1 MKENLLKTIDAKYP
15 LKSKSAGE
23 FASLKVNGMKF
34 RIEAYEAEGL
44 GHVSYMQAKGFFGLM
59 KMDTMIV
66 VPDKVDLPLYSYDRI
81 LAMGNDTLIC
91 ELYDTCV
98 SPFSSPSLT
107 EVCREASSLPDR
119 DPGVHWYDDIRMKES
134 LSKKGKKNTAGSF
147 DKTAENHFSAWL
159 SSEVQPLEDPE
170 DKKKK
175 TVYYVNGLLTNGGP
189 STSVFLKA
197 LGHEKTEELFQKVL
211 FGTL

>member
-1 MKENLLKTIDAKYP
+1 MKEKLLKTIDAKYP
-15 LKSKSAGE
+15 LKTKSVGE
-23 FASLKVNGMKF
+23 FASLTVNGMKF
-34 RIEAYEAEGL
+34 QIEAYEAEGL
-44 GHVSYMQAKGFFGLM
+44 GHVSYMRAKGFFGLM

-66 VPDKVDLPLYSYDRI
+66 V
-81 LAMGNDTLIC
+81 
-91 ELYDTCV
+91 
-98 SPFSSPSLT
+98 
-107 EVCREASSLPDR
+107 PDR

-134 LSKKGKKNTAGSF
+134 LSKKGKKNDTAAF
-147 DKTAENHFSAWL
+147 DKAAESHFSAWL
-159 SSEVQPLEDPE
+159 SSEVQLLEDTE

-197 LGHEKTEELFQKVL
+197 LGREKTEELFQKVL